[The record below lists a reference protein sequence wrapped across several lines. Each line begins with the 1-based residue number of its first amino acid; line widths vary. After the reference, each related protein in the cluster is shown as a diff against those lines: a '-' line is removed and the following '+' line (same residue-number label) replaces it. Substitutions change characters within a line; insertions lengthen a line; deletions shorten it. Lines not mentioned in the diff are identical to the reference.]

1 MAVIVMKKMRM
12 MIEHCKKKK
21 KKERVQTEKIGRHV
35 NIMIDYAT
43 VNFA

>member
-21 KKERVQTEKIGRHV
+21 KERVQTEKIGRHV
-35 NIMIDYAT
+35 NIVIAYVT